1 MLVINAFFENGK
13 FVQESPVSVLRIPEK
28 TRATITIDDR
38 AERMGRA
45 FDTFL
50 DELDKINDEPLDLP
64 LERVRFGRTPEVL
77 DKL

>member
-13 FVQESPVSVLRIPEK
+13 FVPESPVSIPEK

-50 DELDKINDEPLDLP
+50 DELDKIDDEPLALP
-64 LERVRFGRTPEVL
+64 LERVRFGRTPEML